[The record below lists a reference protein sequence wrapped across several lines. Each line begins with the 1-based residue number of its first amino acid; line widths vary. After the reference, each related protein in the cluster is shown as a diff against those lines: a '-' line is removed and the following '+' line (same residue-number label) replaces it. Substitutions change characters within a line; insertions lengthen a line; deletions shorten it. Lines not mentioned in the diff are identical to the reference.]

1 MENIENEKVKK
12 TNEKYC
18 GECGEIIKIKAEICP
33 KCGVR
38 QLPISDVIEN
48 STSKYNNLGEKF
60 LYSGGVTLVTFIVL
74 ILFTQPKSE
83 VMMGVVGSFMFAL
96 VAALIGMAI
105 PTSKKI
111 IYIPASLVIMFSIA
125 VIFGLSTN

>member
-1 MENIENEKVKK
+1 METDENKKVK
-12 TNEKYC
+12 TTDEKYC

-60 LYSGGVTLVTFIVL
+60 LYSGGVSLVSFIVL
-74 ILFTQPKSE
+74 ILFTLPQSE
-83 VMMGVVGSFMFAL
+83 VMMGVIGSFMFAL
-96 VAALIGMAI
+96 VAALVGMAI

-111 IYIPASLVIMFSIA
+111 IYIPASLVIMFFVALI
-125 VIFGLSTN
+125 VGLSMN